1 MYQHQGLNDVF
12 FLMLYGAAA
21 MFALVA
27 CCYLLFRRVNVIAD
41 SVASPV
47 GLRRWAAAFLAAVA
61 ASHVWWALLGTV
73 WLADDRLV
81 RNLVGILL
89 DRLTF
94 VPLIMV
100 VLVRMLQDRRRS
112 LWPILLAMVPVAAI
126 IIAGLVTHDAET
138 ETYNRYYTLVLIV
151 SFVVYMIF
159 AVRRYSLWLR
169 DNYADLEHKEV
180 WQSLLG
186 LLCLILAFATYIVN
200 MGSQF
205 MEYLVQVE
213 TLFIVGFVTWR
224 VDTIQQLSV
233 GDLEFGPVRCGAG
246 GQGLTSGGK
255 DDAFIRSR
263 LQEYCET
270 TKLYLQHDLSLAQL
284 SQSAGVDR
292 ADLSRYFARQ
302 GFTYN
307 AYINRLRID
316 HFALLYREAVARQ
329 RPVTA
334 QQLAFQCGFSSYS
347 TFGVAFK
354 QFMGQTA
361 KSWMNNVQ

>member
-1 MYQHQGLNDVF
+1 M
-12 FLMLYGAAA
+12 
-21 MFALVA
+21 
-27 CCYLLFRRVNVIAD
+27 
-41 SVASPV
+41 
-47 GLRRWAAAFLAAVA
+47 
-61 ASHVWWALLGTV
+61 
-73 WLADDRLV
+73 
-81 RNLVGILL
+81 
-89 DRLTF
+89 
-94 VPLIMV
+94 
-100 VLVRMLQDRRRS
+100 
-112 LWPILLAMVPVAAI
+112 
-126 IIAGLVTHDAET
+126 IIAE
-138 ETYNRYYTLVLIV
+138 
-151 SFVVYMIF
+151 
-159 AVRRYSLWLR
+159 RRYSLWLR

-200 MGSQF
+200 LGSQF

-213 TLFIVGFVTWR
+213 TLFIVGFLTWR

-233 GDLEFGPVRCGAG
+233 GDEEFGPVRCGAG
-246 GQGLTSGGK
+246 SKVPAAGGE

-284 SQSAGVDR
+284 SQAVGVDR
-292 ADLSRYFARQ
+292 ADLSRYFGRQ

-361 KSWMNNVQ
+361 TSWMNNVQ

>member
-126 IIAGLVTHDAET
+126 IGAGLVTHDADT

-200 MGSQF
+200 LGSQF

-213 TLFIVGFVTWR
+213 TLFIVGFLTWR

-233 GDLEFGPVRCGAG
+233 GDEEFGPVRSAAG
-246 GQGLTSGGK
+246 SQGLTSGGK

-270 TKLYLQHDLSLAQL
+270 TQLYLQHGSAQPGCRRRPRRPQPLLWPAGIYLQCLYQPSAHRPFCPSLPRGRRLPA
-284 SQSAGVDR
+284 
-292 ADLSRYFARQ
+292 SRYRPAA
-302 GFTYN
+302 GLPV
-307 AYINRLRID
+307 RLQQLQHLRRR
-316 HFALLYREAVARQ
+316 LQAVHGTDGNVVDEQ
-329 RPVTA
+329 CPVT
-334 QQLAFQCGFSSYS
+334 YI
-347 TFGVAFK
+347 
-354 QFMGQTA
+354 
-361 KSWMNNVQ
+361 

>member
-1 MYQHQGLNDVF
+1 
-12 FLMLYGAAA
+12 
-21 MFALVA
+21 
-27 CCYLLFRRVNVIAD
+27 
-41 SVASPV
+41 
-47 GLRRWAAAFLAAVA
+47 
-61 ASHVWWALLGTV
+61 
-73 WLADDRLV
+73 
-81 RNLVGILL
+81 
-89 DRLTF
+89 
-94 VPLIMV
+94 
-100 VLVRMLQDRRRS
+100 
-112 LWPILLAMVPVAAI
+112 
-126 IIAGLVTHDAET
+126 
-138 ETYNRYYTLVLIV
+138 
-151 SFVVYMIF
+151 
-159 AVRRYSLWLR
+159 
-169 DNYADLEHKEV
+169 
-180 WQSLLG
+180 
-186 LLCLILAFATYIVN
+186 
-200 MGSQF
+200 

-213 TLFIVGFVTWR
+213 TLFIVGFLTWR

-233 GDLEFGPVRCGAG
+233 GDEEFGPVRCAAG
-246 GQGLTSGGK
+246 SQGLTSGGE
-255 DDAFIRSR
+255 DDTLIRSR

-284 SQSAGVDR
+284 SQAVGVDR

-361 KSWMNNVQ
+361 TSGQTLCDGTGGRGVLGRVEISCRFVWMFARSFVSLQRNFILNTYLSWQDQLRKHQSSMVRTHDASRHG

>member
-126 IIAGLVTHDAET
+126 IEPLLHARAHRLVCRLHD
-138 ETYNRYYTLVLIV
+138 I
-151 SFVVYMIF
+151 
-159 AVRRYSLWLR
+159 
-169 DNYADLEHKEV
+169 
-180 WQSLLG
+180 
-186 LLCLILAFATYIVN
+186 C
-200 MGSQF
+200 
-205 MEYLVQVE
+205 
-213 TLFIVGFVTWR
+213 
-224 VDTIQQLSV
+224 
-233 GDLEFGPVRCGAG
+233 
-246 GQGLTSGGK
+246 
-255 DDAFIRSR
+255 
-263 LQEYCET
+263 
-270 TKLYLQHDLSLAQL
+270 
-284 SQSAGVDR
+284 
-292 ADLSRYFARQ
+292 RQ
-302 GFTYN
+302 
-307 AYINRLRID
+307 
-316 HFALLYREAVARQ
+316 AL
-329 RPVTA
+329 
-334 QQLAFQCGFSSYS
+334 
-347 TFGVAFK
+347 
-354 QFMGQTA
+354 
-361 KSWMNNVQ
+361 

>member
-1 MYQHQGLNDVF
+1 
-12 FLMLYGAAA
+12 
-21 MFALVA
+21 
-27 CCYLLFRRVNVIAD
+27 
-41 SVASPV
+41 
-47 GLRRWAAAFLAAVA
+47 
-61 ASHVWWALLGTV
+61 
-73 WLADDRLV
+73 
-81 RNLVGILL
+81 
-89 DRLTF
+89 
-94 VPLIMV
+94 
-100 VLVRMLQDRRRS
+100 
-112 LWPILLAMVPVAAI
+112 MVPVAAI
-126 IIAGLVTHDAET
+126 IGAGLVTHDAET

-186 LLCLILAFATYIVN
+186 LLCLILAFATYI
-200 MGSQF
+200 QF

-213 TLFIVGFVTWR
+213 TLFIVGFLTWR

-233 GDLEFGPVRCGAG
+233 GDEEFGPVRCGAG
-246 GQGLTSGGK
+246 SQGLTSGGK

-284 SQSAGVDR
+284 SQAVGVDR

-361 KSWMNNVQ
+361 TSWMNNVQ